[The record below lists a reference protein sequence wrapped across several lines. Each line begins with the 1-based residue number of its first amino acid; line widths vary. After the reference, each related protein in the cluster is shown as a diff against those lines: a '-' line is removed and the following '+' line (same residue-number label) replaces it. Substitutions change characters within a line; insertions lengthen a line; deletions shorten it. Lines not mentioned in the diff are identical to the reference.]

1 MFVSSLQGRALYGEW
16 GIQGSSSHYRSGGEP
31 LPPSK
36 RRQAWHIFT
45 GAKGVV
51 HNPSQRKRLWL
62 CQPALVPS
70 SLRRLLK
77 VAYVFGSPS
86 SSA

>member
-16 GIQGSSSHYRSGGEP
+16 GIRGSSSRYRSGGEP

-36 RRQAWHIFT
+36 RRQAWHVFT
-45 GAKGVV
+45 GANGVV
-51 HNPSQRKRLWL
+51 RNPSRRRRLWL

-70 SLRRLLK
+70 SLWRLLK
-77 VAYVFGSPS
+77 VARVFGSPS